1 MERVRMIKIAIVENS
16 EEDSTILGTFINRYS
31 KENNVELELLNF
43 ENGVLFLKDYKSEY
57 DIIFMDIDMPH
68 MDGF

>member
-1 MERVRMIKIAIVENS
+1 MIKIAIVENS